1 MRPILSVVPLNLGP
15 AKPDESA
22 GAAKARVG
30 GIVAAVVFV
39 LGLLVAIIV
48 LAVLLSKSNADNDRA
63 RANAA
68 TAAAAAAAAAA
79 PGAAGSPAAAC
90 DACAGVW
97 PVDRRECDYVIVGAG
112 PAGLADADDL
122 ARALIAAGTARARVS
137 VCVVEARA
145 AVGGNLRKLDVRQPA
160 AYDGR

>member
-68 TAAAAAAAAAA
+68 TAAAAAAAAA

-145 AVGGNLRKLDVRQPA
+145 AVGGNLRKLDVRRPA

>member
-22 GAAKARVG
+22 GAAKARFG

-145 AVGGNLRKLDVRQPA
+145 AVGGNLRKLDVRRPA